1 MLSKGRIMNKK
12 QAVSKKTVN
21 EIEFFLREIS
31 KIMRRKGRDILAD
44 FPITPPQFSALF
56 SLYQFGEMTIGELS
70 NRMFIAC
77 STMTDLVDRMEKSN
91 LVARIR
97 DERDRR
103 VVRIQLLEYGQ
114 KIIQEVLV
122 ARQAYLS
129 RVLATFSQEQASQ
142 AEELLRALYKQMMTT
157 D

>member
-1 MLSKGRIMNKK
+1 MMDKK
-12 QAVSKKTVN
+12 QLVSEKTVN

-31 KIMRRKGRDILAD
+31 MIMRRKGRDILAD

-56 SLYQFGEMTIGELS
+56 CLYQFGEMTIGDLS
-70 NRMFIAC
+70 NKMYIAC
-77 STMTDLVDRMEKSN
+77 STMTDLVDRMEKAN

-114 KIIQEVLV
+114 KIIEEVLA

-129 RVLATFSQEQASQ
+129 RILATFTQEQATH
-142 AEELLRALYKQMMTT
+142 AEELLRSLYKEMMTT